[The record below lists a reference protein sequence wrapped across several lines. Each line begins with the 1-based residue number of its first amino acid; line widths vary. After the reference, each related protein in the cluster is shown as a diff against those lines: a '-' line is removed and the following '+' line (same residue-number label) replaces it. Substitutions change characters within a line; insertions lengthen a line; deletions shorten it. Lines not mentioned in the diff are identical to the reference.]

1 MAGSVQHR
9 RPKFMAL
16 SPMNLSRLSRL
27 RMQRR
32 VANFINIGLIALA
45 PVLALMTYLA
55 LGPIDQGRD
64 SSFLR
69 VILLCDL
76 LYLLAL
82 TALVMQ
88 RVMQIVAQRR
98 QKSAGSRLHLRLTG
112 VFSAMSLLPTA
123 TVAVFAVLSINMGFE
138 AWFSD
143 RVQGVIE
150 DSLEAAQAYEQE
162 QVRGL
167 REDIT
172 VLATG
177 LETFR
182 RSAINDTQR
191 LRQKLSDA
199 QENMQRGLKEAFIID
214 NQGDLILRGNRS
226 YLFDYEEPSEDQIR
240 AAIRDIVIIPD
251 ILNNELRALTY
262 LNGFGSHFLLVSRVI
277 DGNLFALLDETQAAG
292 QFYQQLE
299 SQRGASLFRFGVIY
313 LIFAVL
319 LIAASVF
326 AALFFAERLSRPIG
340 RLTGAAQKVGDGALE
355 TRVVEEEGDDEI
367 SQLSKYFN
375 QMTQQLE
382 KQRETLLEST
392 EQIELRGR
400 MFDSVLSSVTSGVL
414 GLDAEGRVSFVNKS
428 AERLLGGQAIPENTS
443 LSAAAPEFFPL
454 FERLRQTKNETLQ
467 EELKTVRAGQ
477 LENLLVR
484 VGRRRNEKGQLEGY
498 VIAFDD
504 VTDLV
509 SAQRSAAWGDVA
521 RRIAHEIKNPLTPIQ
536 LSAERIR
543 RKFAPKLSDESD
555 ELERMTDVI
564 VRQTSDLRHI
574 IDEFSRFARLPQ
586 PKKSKEDLVAIAKS
600 AVLLQENGQ
609 PNIHF
614 KSNIPFDVLEIS
626 LDATMIS
633 QALTNLLKNAG
644 EAIETRRN
652 KLGIE
657 IVGEIRVGI
666 EERGDVV
673 AIIVDDNGI
682 GLPQDRARLFEP
694 YVTTREKG
702 TGLGLAIVKKIVE
715 EHGGA
720 LALDDA
726 PAFGSAQYFG
736 ARVIILLPYISKDG
750 THITKGIR

>member
-1 MAGSVQHR
+1 MAVSR
-9 RPKFMAL
+9 
-16 SPMNLSRLSRL
+16 MNLSRLSRL
-27 RMQRR
+27 RFQRR
-32 VANFINIGLIALA
+32 IATYVNIGLICLA
-45 PVLALMTYLA
+45 PVLALVTYLI
-55 LGPIDQGRD
+55 LGPIDQGRE
-64 SSFLR
+64 SNLLR

-82 TALVMQ
+82 TSLVMQ
-88 RVMQIVAQRR
+88 RVMQIVALRR
-98 QKSAGSRLHLRLTG
+98 QKSAGSQLHLRLTG

-143 RVQGVIE
+143 RVQGVIA

-167 REDIT
+167 KEDIAA
-172 VLATG
+172 LASD
-177 LETFR
+177 LETYR
-182 RSAINDTQR
+182 RTAINDPQL
-191 LRQKLSDA
+191 LRQRLSDA
-199 QENMQRGLKEAFIID
+199 QENVQRGLKEAFIID
-214 NQGDLILRGNRS
+214 DTGDLILRGNRS
-226 YLFDYEEPSEDQIR
+226 YLFDYEEPSSELIQT
-240 AAIRDIVIIPD
+240 AIREIVIIPD
-251 ILNNELRALTY
+251 IPNNELRALTY
-262 LNGFGSHFLLVSRVI
+262 LNGFGTNFLLVSRVI

-299 SQRGASLFRFGVIY
+299 SQRGASLFRFGIIY

-340 RLTGAAQKVGDGALE
+340 RLTGAAQKVGEGALD
-355 TRVVEEEGDDEI
+355 TRVVEEEGNDEI

-382 KQRETLLEST
+382 KQRETLLENT
-392 EQIELRGR
+392 EQIELRRR

-414 GLDAEGRVSFVNKS
+414 GLDAEGKVSFVNKS
-428 AERLLGGQAIPENTS
+428 AERLLGGHEILENS
-443 LSAAAPEFFPL
+443 HLSVAVPEFFPL
-454 FERLRQTKNETLQ
+454 FERLTQTKNESLQ
-467 EELKTVRAGQ
+467 EELKTVQAGR

-543 RKFAPKLSDESD
+543 RKFAPKLSEESD
-555 ELERMTDVI
+555 DLERMTDVI
-564 VRQTSDLRHI
+564 VRQTNDLRHI
-574 IDEFSRFARLPQ
+574 IDEFSKFARLPQ
-586 PKKSKEDLVAIAKS
+586 PKKSKEDLIPIVKA

-609 PNIHF
+609 PNINF
-614 KSNIPFDVLEIS
+614 VSKIPQNS
-626 LDATMIS
+626 LVINSDATMIS
-633 QALTNLLKNAG
+633 QALTHLLKNAG
-644 EAIETRRN
+644 EAIDTRRD
-652 KLGIE
+652 KLGGTIA
-657 IVGEIRVGI
+657 GEIHVGV
-666 EERGDVV
+666 EQVGDNVQV
-673 AIIVDDNGI
+673 IIDDNGI

-694 YVTTREKG
+694 YVTTRDKG

-715 EHGGA
+715 EHGGT
-720 LALDDA
+720 LSLEDA
-726 PAFGSAQYFG
+726 PSFDAAPYFG
-736 ARVIILLPYISKDG
+736 ARVVMSLPFLSEEQDENTKGKQKDG
-750 THITKGIR
+750 

>member
-1 MAGSVQHR
+1 MAVSR
-9 RPKFMAL
+9 
-16 SPMNLSRLSRL
+16 MNLSRLSRL
-27 RMQRR
+27 RFQRR
-32 VANFINIGLIALA
+32 IATYVNIGLICLA
-45 PVLALMTYLA
+45 PVLALVTYLI
-55 LGPIDQGRD
+55 LGPIDQGRE
-64 SSFLR
+64 SNLLR

-88 RVMQIVAQRR
+88 RVMQIVALRR
-98 QKSAGSRLHLRLTG
+98 QKSAGSQLHLRLTG

-143 RVQGVIE
+143 RVQGVIA

-167 REDIT
+167 KEDIAA
-172 VLATG
+172 LASD
-177 LETFR
+177 LETYR
-182 RSAINDTQR
+182 RTAINDPQL
-191 LRQKLSDA
+191 LRQRLSDA
-199 QENMQRGLKEAFIID
+199 QENVQRGLKEAFIID
-214 NQGDLILRGNRS
+214 DTGDLILRGNRS
-226 YLFDYEEPSEDQIR
+226 YLFDYEEPSSELIQI
-240 AAIRDIVIIPD
+240 AIREIVIIPD
-251 ILNNELRALTY
+251 IPNNELRALTY
-262 LNGFGSHFLLVSRVI
+262 LNGFGTYFLLVSRVI

-299 SQRGASLFRFGVIY
+299 SQRGASLFRFGIIY

-340 RLTGAAQKVGDGALE
+340 RLTGAAQKVGEGALD
-355 TRVVEEEGDDEI
+355 TRVVEEEGNDEI

-382 KQRETLLEST
+382 KQRETLLENT
-392 EQIELRGR
+392 EQIELRRR

-414 GLDAEGRVSFVNKS
+414 GLDAEGKVSFVNKS
-428 AERLLGGQAIPENTS
+428 AERLLGGHEILENS
-443 LSAAAPEFFPL
+443 HLSVAVPEFFPL
-454 FERLRQTKNETLQ
+454 FERLTQTKNESLQ
-467 EELKTVRAGQ
+467 EELKTVQAGR

-543 RKFAPKLSDESD
+543 RKFAPKLSEESD
-555 ELERMTDVI
+555 DLERMTDVI
-564 VRQTSDLRHI
+564 VRQTNDLRHI
-574 IDEFSRFARLPQ
+574 IDEFSKFARLPQ
-586 PKKSKEDLVAIAKS
+586 PKKSKEDLIPIVKA

-609 PNIHF
+609 PNINF
-614 KSNIPFDVLEIS
+614 VSKIPQNSLVIS
-626 LDATMIS
+626 IDATMIS

-644 EAIETRRN
+644 EAIDTRRY
-652 KLGIE
+652 KLGGTIA
-657 IVGEIRVGI
+657 GEIHVGV
-666 EERGDVV
+666 EQVGDNVQV
-673 AIIVDDNGI
+673 IIDDNGI

-694 YVTTREKG
+694 YVTTRDKG

-715 EHGGA
+715 EHGGT
-720 LALDDA
+720 LSLEDA
-726 PAFGSAQYFG
+726 PSFDAAPYFG
-736 ARVIILLPYISKDG
+736 ARVVMSLPFLSEEQDEN
-750 THITKGIR
+750 TKGKQTDG

>member
-1 MAGSVQHR
+1 
-9 RPKFMAL
+9 
-16 SPMNLSRLSRL
+16 MNLSRLSRL
-27 RMQRR
+27 RFKRR
-32 VANFINIGLIALA
+32 IATYVNIGLICLA
-45 PVLALMTYLA
+45 PVLALVTYLI
-55 LGPIDQGRD
+55 LGPIDQGRE
-64 SSFLR
+64 SNLLR

-88 RVMQIVAQRR
+88 RVMQIVALRR
-98 QKSAGSRLHLRLTG
+98 QKSAGSQLHLRLTG

-143 RVQGVIE
+143 RVQGVIA

-167 REDIT
+167 KEDIAA
-172 VLATG
+172 LASD
-177 LETFR
+177 LETYR
-182 RSAINDTQR
+182 RTAINDPQL
-191 LRQKLSDA
+191 LRQRLSDA
-199 QENMQRGLKEAFIID
+199 QENVQRGLKEAFIID
-214 NQGDLILRGNRS
+214 DTGDLILRGNRS
-226 YLFDYEEPSEDQIR
+226 YLFDYEEPSSELIQT
-240 AAIRDIVIIPD
+240 AIREIVIIPD
-251 ILNNELRALTY
+251 IPNNELRALTY
-262 LNGFGSHFLLVSRVI
+262 LNGFGTYFLLVSRVI

-299 SQRGASLFRFGVIY
+299 SQRGASLFRFGIIY

-340 RLTGAAQKVGDGALE
+340 RLTGAAQKVGEGALD
-355 TRVVEEEGDDEI
+355 TRVLEEEGNDEI

-382 KQRETLLEST
+382 KQRETLLENT
-392 EQIELRGR
+392 EQIELRRR

-414 GLDAEGRVSFVNKS
+414 GLDAEGKVSFVNKS
-428 AERLLGGQAIPENTS
+428 AERLLGGHEILENS
-443 LSAAAPEFFPL
+443 HLSVAVPEFFPL
-454 FERLRQTKNETLQ
+454 FERLTQTKNESLQ
-467 EELKTVRAGQ
+467 EELKTVQAGR

-543 RKFAPKLSDESD
+543 RKFAPKLSEESD
-555 ELERMTDVI
+555 DLERMTDVI
-564 VRQTSDLRHI
+564 VRQTNDLRHI
-574 IDEFSRFARLPQ
+574 IDEFSKFARLPQ
-586 PKKSKEDLVAIAKS
+586 PKKSKEDLIPIVKA

-609 PNIHF
+609 PNINF
-614 KSNIPFDVLEIS
+614 VSNIPQNSLVIS
-626 LDATMIS
+626 IDATMIS

-644 EAIETRRN
+644 EAIDTRRD
-652 KLGIE
+652 KLGGTIA
-657 IVGEIRVGI
+657 GEIHVGV
-666 EERGDVV
+666 EQVGDNVQV
-673 AIIVDDNGI
+673 IIDDNGI

-694 YVTTREKG
+694 YVTTRDKG

-715 EHGGA
+715 EHGGT
-720 LALDDA
+720 LSLEDA
-726 PAFGSAQYFG
+726 PSFDAAPYFG
-736 ARVIILLPYISKDG
+736 ARVVMSLPFLSEEQDEN
-750 THITKGIR
+750 TKGKQTDG

>member
-1 MAGSVQHR
+1 MAVSR
-9 RPKFMAL
+9 
-16 SPMNLSRLSRL
+16 MNLSRLSRL
-27 RMQRR
+27 RFQRR
-32 VANFINIGLIALA
+32 IATYVNIGLICLA
-45 PVLALMTYLA
+45 PVLALVTYLI
-55 LGPIDQGRD
+55 LGPIDQGRE
-64 SSFLR
+64 SNLLR

-82 TALVMQ
+82 TSLVMQ
-88 RVMQIVAQRR
+88 RVMQIVALRR
-98 QKSAGSRLHLRLTG
+98 QKSAGSQLHLRLTG

-143 RVQGVIE
+143 RVQGVIA

-167 REDIT
+167 KEDIAA
-172 VLATG
+172 LASD
-177 LETFR
+177 LEAYR
-182 RSAINDTQR
+182 RTAINDPQL
-191 LRQKLSDA
+191 LRQRLSDA
-199 QENMQRGLKEAFIID
+199 QENVQRGLKEAFIID
-214 NQGDLILRGNRS
+214 DTGDLILRGNRS
-226 YLFDYEEPSEDQIR
+226 YLFDYEEPSSELIQT
-240 AAIRDIVIIPD
+240 AIREIVIIPD
-251 ILNNELRALTY
+251 IRNNELRALTY
-262 LNGFGSHFLLVSRVI
+262 LNGFGTYFLLVSRVI

-299 SQRGASLFRFGVIY
+299 SQRGASLFRFGIIY

-340 RLTGAAQKVGDGALE
+340 RLTGAAQKVGEGALN
-355 TRVVEEEGDDEI
+355 TRVVEEEGNDEI

-382 KQRETLLEST
+382 KQRETLLENT
-392 EQIELRGR
+392 EQIELRRR

-414 GLDAEGRVSFVNKS
+414 GLDAEGKVSFVNKS
-428 AERLLGGQAIPENTS
+428 AERLLGGHEILENS
-443 LSAAAPEFFPL
+443 HLSVAVPEFFPL
-454 FERLRQTKNETLQ
+454 FERLTQTKNESLQ
-467 EELKTVRAGQ
+467 EELKTVQAGR

-484 VGRRRNEKGQLEGY
+484 VGRRRNEKGKLEGY

-543 RKFAPKLSDESD
+543 RKFAPKLSEESD
-555 ELERMTDVI
+555 DLERMTDVI
-564 VRQTSDLRHI
+564 VRQTNDLRHI
-574 IDEFSRFARLPQ
+574 IDEFSKFARLPQ
-586 PKKSKEDLVAIAKS
+586 PKKSKEDLIPIVKA

-609 PNIHF
+609 PNINF
-614 KSNIPFDVLEIS
+614 VSKIPQNSLVIS
-626 LDATMIS
+626 IDATMIS

-644 EAIETRRN
+644 EAIDTRRD
-652 KLGIE
+652 KLGGTIA
-657 IVGEIRVGI
+657 GEIHVGV
-666 EERGDVV
+666 EQVGDNVQV
-673 AIIVDDNGI
+673 IIDDNGI

-694 YVTTREKG
+694 YVTTRDKG

-715 EHGGA
+715 EHGGT
-720 LALDDA
+720 LSLEDA
-726 PAFGSAQYFG
+726 PSFDAAPYFG
-736 ARVIILLPYISKDG
+736 ARVVMSLPFLSEEQDEN
-750 THITKGIR
+750 TKGKQTDG

>member
-1 MAGSVQHR
+1 MAVSR
-9 RPKFMAL
+9 
-16 SPMNLSRLSRL
+16 MNLSRLSRL
-27 RMQRR
+27 RFQRR
-32 VANFINIGLIALA
+32 IATYVNIGLICLA
-45 PVLALMTYLA
+45 PVLALVTYLV
-55 LGPIDQGRD
+55 LGPIDQGRE
-64 SSFLR
+64 SNLLR

-82 TALVMQ
+82 TSLVMQ
-88 RVMQIVAQRR
+88 RVMQIVALRR
-98 QKSAGSRLHLRLTG
+98 QKSAGSQLHLRLTG

-143 RVQGVIE
+143 RVQGVIA

-167 REDIT
+167 KEDIAA
-172 VLATG
+172 LASD
-177 LETFR
+177 LEAYR
-182 RSAINDTQR
+182 RTAINDPQL
-191 LRQKLSDA
+191 LRQRLSDA
-199 QENMQRGLKEAFIID
+199 QENVQRGLKEAFIID
-214 NQGDLILRGNRS
+214 DTGDLILRGNRS
-226 YLFDYEEPSEDQIR
+226 YLFDYEEPSSELIQT
-240 AAIRDIVIIPD
+240 AIREIVIIPD
-251 ILNNELRALTY
+251 IPNNELRALTY
-262 LNGFGSHFLLVSRVI
+262 LNGFGTYFLLVSRVI

-299 SQRGASLFRFGVIY
+299 SQRGASLFRFGIIY

-340 RLTGAAQKVGDGALE
+340 RLTGAAQKVGEGALD
-355 TRVVEEEGDDEI
+355 TRVVEEEGNDEI

-382 KQRETLLEST
+382 KQRETLLENT
-392 EQIELRGR
+392 EQIELRRR

-414 GLDAEGRVSFVNKS
+414 GLDAEGKVSFVNKS
-428 AERLLGGQAIPENTS
+428 AERLLGGHEILENS
-443 LSAAAPEFFPL
+443 HLSVAVPEFFPL
-454 FERLRQTKNETLQ
+454 FERLTQTKNESLQ
-467 EELKTVRAGQ
+467 EELKTVQAGR

-543 RKFAPKLSDESD
+543 RKFAPKLSEESD
-555 ELERMTDVI
+555 DLERMTDVI
-564 VRQTSDLRHI
+564 VRQTNDLRHI
-574 IDEFSRFARLPQ
+574 IDEFSKFARLPQ
-586 PKKSKEDLVAIAKS
+586 PKKSKEDLIPIVKA

-609 PNIHF
+609 PNINF
-614 KSNIPFDVLEIS
+614 VSKIPQNSLVIS
-626 LDATMIS
+626 IDATMIS

-644 EAIETRRN
+644 EAIDTRRD
-652 KLGIE
+652 KLGGTIA
-657 IVGEIRVGI
+657 GEIHVGV
-666 EERGDVV
+666 EQVGDNVQV
-673 AIIVDDNGI
+673 IIDDNGI

-694 YVTTREKG
+694 YVTTRDKG

-715 EHGGA
+715 EHGGT
-720 LALDDA
+720 LSLEDA
-726 PAFGSAQYFG
+726 PSFDAAPYFG
-736 ARVIILLPYISKDG
+736 ARVVMSLPFLSEEQDEN
-750 THITKGIR
+750 TKGKQTDG

>member
-1 MAGSVQHR
+1 MAVSR
-9 RPKFMAL
+9 
-16 SPMNLSRLSRL
+16 MNLSRLSRL
-27 RMQRR
+27 RFQRR
-32 VANFINIGLIALA
+32 IATYVNIGLICLA
-45 PVLALMTYLA
+45 PVLALVTYLI
-55 LGPIDQGRD
+55 LGPIDQGRE
-64 SSFLR
+64 SNLLR

-88 RVMQIVAQRR
+88 RVMQIVALRR
-98 QKSAGSRLHLRLTG
+98 QKSAGSQLHLRLTG

-143 RVQGVIE
+143 RVQGVIA

-167 REDIT
+167 KEDIAA
-172 VLATG
+172 LASD
-177 LETFR
+177 LETYR
-182 RSAINDTQR
+182 RTAINDPQL
-191 LRQKLSDA
+191 LRQRLSDA
-199 QENMQRGLKEAFIID
+199 QENVQRGLKEAFIID
-214 NQGDLILRGNRS
+214 DTGDLILRGNRS
-226 YLFDYEEPSEDQIR
+226 YLFDYEEPSSELIQT
-240 AAIRDIVIIPD
+240 AIREIVIIPD
-251 ILNNELRALTY
+251 IPNNELRALTY
-262 LNGFGSHFLLVSRVI
+262 LNGFGTYFLLVSRVI

-299 SQRGASLFRFGVIY
+299 SQRGASLFRFGIIY

-340 RLTGAAQKVGDGALE
+340 RLTGAAQKVGEGALD
-355 TRVVEEEGDDEI
+355 TRVLEEEGNDEI

-382 KQRETLLEST
+382 KQRETLLENT
-392 EQIELRGR
+392 EQIELRRR

-414 GLDAEGRVSFVNKS
+414 GLDAEGKVSFVNKS
-428 AERLLGGQAIPENTS
+428 AERLLGGHEILENS
-443 LSAAAPEFFPL
+443 HLSVAVPEFFPL
-454 FERLRQTKNETLQ
+454 FERLTQTKNESLQ
-467 EELKTVRAGQ
+467 EELKTVQAGR

-543 RKFAPKLSDESD
+543 RKFAPKLSEESD
-555 ELERMTDVI
+555 DLERMTDVI
-564 VRQTSDLRHI
+564 VRQTNDLRHI
-574 IDEFSRFARLPQ
+574 IDEFSKFARLPQ
-586 PKKSKEDLVAIAKS
+586 PKKSEKDLIPIVKA

-609 PNIHF
+609 PNINF
-614 KSNIPFDVLEIS
+614 VSNIPQNSLVIS
-626 LDATMIS
+626 IDATMIS

-644 EAIETRRN
+644 EAIDTRRD
-652 KLGIE
+652 KLGGTIA
-657 IVGEIRVGI
+657 GEIHVGV
-666 EERGDVV
+666 EQVGDNVQV
-673 AIIVDDNGI
+673 IIDDNGI

-694 YVTTREKG
+694 YVTTRDKG

-715 EHGGA
+715 EHGGT
-720 LALDDA
+720 LSLEDA
-726 PAFGSAQYFG
+726 PSFDAAPYFG
-736 ARVIILLPYISKDG
+736 ARVVMSLPFLSEEQDEN
-750 THITKGIR
+750 TKGKQTDG